1 MDISNPETEIA
12 TLKPVYKISVCSAC
26 KHKFIPKL
34 KKWGAFYKT
43 CENCRLNQDLYN
55 IKYRLKNRV

>member
-34 KKWGAFYKT
+34 KTWGAFYKT
-43 CENCRLNQDLYN
+43 CENCRVNQDVYN